1 MKFLKMNQ
9 DLTFEIIDADPTDKL
24 KTLQSAVDGVICSV
38 RGYFD
43 LPENTWAWANDE
55 GLYRD
60 DFEPVLY
67 YKHDQGDGVLKGPIV
82 FTGMSDVGQTL
93 GLSDE
98 LIEEIKI
105 SVEGMPC
112 CRVSGDGTKWKIVL
126 HVDLNS
132 DVQD

>member
-1 MKFLKMNQ
+1 MKFLKLKE
-9 DLTFEIIDADPTDKL
+9 DLTTEVIETGGRPSADVIHEG
-24 KTLQSAVDGVICSV
+24 VDGLFCSV

-43 LPENTWAWANDE
+43 LPPGIWAWANDE

-60 DFEPVLY
+60 DFEPVMY
-67 YKHDQGDGVLKGPIV
+67 YKHDLGDGVLKGPIV
-82 FTGMSDVGQTL
+82 FTGMSDAGQTL

-112 CRVSGDGTKWKIVL
+112 CRVSGDGTKWKTVL